1 MVSSTEARRAR
12 TAGRLLRRLL
22 LGFVTTTSALVV
34 PSARLAAQPV
44 SPQPTVLVG
53 SDRQSDEADDMR
65 WSMSRC
71 LLGLSYGAPLKL
83 SIAAAAG
90 LRRAF
95 EDRSVC
101 TYGAVH
107 LGLGGTKASL
117 GTAVTLGR
125 FGSAVG
131 VSGGVLRTF
140 GAPGGEAKR
149 VRTYVGGSVHVWPV
163 LGFHTDI
170 GSYRLL
176 TRNGEAA
183 QRITTWSIG
192 FGY

>member
-1 MVSSTEARRAR
+1 MVGT
-12 TAGRLLRRLL
+12 
-22 LGFVTTTSALVV
+22 ALVL
-34 PSARLAAQPV
+34 PNARIGAQPV
-44 SPQPTVLVG
+44 APPPTVLVG
-53 SDRQSDEADDMR
+53 SASQPDFEDDTG
-65 WSMSRC
+65 WGMSRC
-71 LLGLSYGAPLKL
+71 LLGLSYGSPLKL
-83 SIAAAAG
+83 SVAAAAG

-107 LGLGGTKASL
+107 LGLGGMKASL

-140 GAPGGEAKR
+140 GAPGGDAQR
-149 VRTYVGGSVHVWPV
+149 FRTYVGGSVHVWPV

-170 GSYRLL
+170 GTYQLL

-183 QRITTWSIG
+183 QRITTWSVG